1 MMCRPSPA
9 GLRAEAR
16 IRRSRYSLIPRLDRV
31 DDRWRAVDD
40 YLVDRLI
47 PPDPD
52 LAAALAASDAAG
64 LPAIQVAA
72 NQGMLLQL
80 LAQIGGARRIL
91 EIGTLG
97 GYSTIWL
104 ARALPPGGRL
114 ITLEAVPAHAEVAR
128 ANLRRAGLADVVEV
142 RLGLA
147 ADTLRE
153 LAAEPVDPFDFVFID
168 ADKEGYP
175 AYLDWTLR
183 LSRPGTVIVAD
194 NVIRDGAVAD
204 LDDDDSRVVGVRRFL
219 DELGRLPNVVATA
232 VQTVGTKGYD
242 GFAIARVVG

>member
-1 MMCRPSPA
+1 MD
-9 GLRAEAR
+9 E
-16 IRRSRYSLIPRLDRV
+16 
-31 DDRWRAVDD
+31 RWRAVDD

-52 LAAALAASDAAG
+52 LSAALAASDAAG

-72 NQGMLLQL
+72 NQGMLLYL
-80 LAQIGGARRIL
+80 LAQMTGARRIL

-104 ARALPPGGRL
+104 ARALPVGGRL
-114 ITLEAVPAHAEVAR
+114 VTLEAVPAHAEVAR
-128 ANLRRAGLADVVEV
+128 TNLAQAGLGEVVEV
-142 RLGLA
+142 RVGLA

-153 LAAEPVDPFDFVFID
+153 LVAEPADPFDFVFID

-183 LSRPGTVIVAD
+183 LSHPGTVIVAD
-194 NVIRDGAVAD
+194 NVISDGAVAD
-204 LDDDDSRVVGVRRFL
+204 LDTDDQRVVGVRAFL
-219 DELGRLPNVVATA
+219 EELGRRPNVAATA

-242 GFAIARVVG
+242 GFAIARVIG

>member
-1 MMCRPSPA
+1 MN
-9 GLRAEAR
+9 
-16 IRRSRYSLIPRLDRV
+16 
-31 DDRWRAVDD
+31 DRWRAVDD

-47 PPDPD
+47 PADPA
-52 LAAALAASDAAG
+52 LEAALAASDAAG

-80 LAQIGGARRIL
+80 LAQMAGARRIL
-91 EIGTLG
+91 EIGTLA

-104 ARALPPGGRL
+104 ARALPAGGRL

-128 ANLRRAGLADVVEV
+128 GNLAAAGLADVVEV
-142 RLGLA
+142 RVGLA

-153 LAAEPVDPFDFVFID
+153 LADKATEPFDFVFID

-204 LDDDDSRVVGVRRFL
+204 MAEDDSRVVGVRRFL
-219 DELGRLPNVVATA
+219 DELGRLPNVAATA
-232 VQTVGTKGYD
+232 VQTVGVKGYD
-242 GFAIARVVG
+242 GFAIARVIR